1 MVEDSAANNRLNA
14 ELEELAQSIE
24 DELYN
29 TRAFNRELEKEISE
43 LRNELDRTIQEIKQN
58 M

>member
-1 MVEDSAANNRLNA
+1 MAEDHAGGQLNT

-29 TRAFNRELEKEISE
+29 TRAFNNDLENEINELRKEI
-43 LRNELDRTIQEIKQN
+43 DRTIQEIKKN